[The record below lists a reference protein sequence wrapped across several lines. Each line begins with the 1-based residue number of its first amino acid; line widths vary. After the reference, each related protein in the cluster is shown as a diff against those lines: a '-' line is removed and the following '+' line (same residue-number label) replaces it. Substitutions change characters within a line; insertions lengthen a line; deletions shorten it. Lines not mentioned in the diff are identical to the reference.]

1 MPAIAQLPRE
11 SAPEDIER
19 LVSALSGMVGVA
31 EVSVLSERELRD
43 LVEPWLPEEVLSEL
57 TFFPIFVEITDG
69 GRDNLDRRKLLSAVG
84 QVPGGILMNLP
95 VGQQGGALGSF
106 IVHCIAYFTLLL
118 LLALFFS
125 TVIFLVARLSIGL
138 NRDVVNVLR
147 LLGATELFLV
157 QEFRLKLLRVAIIG
171 SSIGSIMAVGTA
183 LFILLV
189 VIDLGVNELLP
200 PNFNFFLLF
209 AGLIWVFV
217 GPFLTWMVAPTI
229 IGRELSLL
237 KKPRW

>member
-1 MPAIAQLPRE
+1 M
-11 SAPEDIER
+11 
-19 LVSALSGMVGVA
+19 
-31 EVSVLSERELRD
+31 
-43 LVEPWLPEEVLSEL
+43 
-57 TFFPIFVEITDG
+57 
-69 GRDNLDRRKLLSAVG
+69 
-84 QVPGGILMNLP
+84 
-95 VGQQGGALGSF
+95 
-106 IVHCIAYFTLLL
+106 
-118 LLALFFS
+118 
-125 TVIFLVARLSIGL
+125 L

-157 QEFRLKLLRVAIIG
+157 QEFRLTLLRIAIIG
-171 SSIGSIMAVGTA
+171 NSIGSIMAVGTV

-217 GPFLTWMVAPTI
+217 GPALTWIVAPTI
-229 IGRELSLL
+229 MGRELSLL